1 MSNNYKEFVKYI
13 CIISVVIFGVIVF
26 ILYKRKGNLSFNICT
41 TALSYTSIFMV
52 FLSVVCNQWVWR
64 ISFVGKYLH
73 TPDISGIWEGKGKSS
88 FNDTEFDVKLKI
100 KQTFLET
107 HIHGDFDKS
116 QSDSFSSN
124 FIYDGIHNRTYLIYS
139 YQNDPKL
146 EYRNKA
152 EENEE
157 GGLNIHYGTTKL
169 EIDFND
175 LTHLNGTY
183 WNDRKCIGTFELTKR
198 K

>member
-1 MSNNYKEFVKYI
+1 MASNYKEFIKYI
-13 CIISVVIFGVIVF
+13 SILSIIIFI
-26 ILYKRKGNLSFNICT
+26 ILYYFLSKGKIDLKKCLKAIGYTSAIMVVLSF
-41 TALSYTSIFMV
+41 IF
-52 FLSVVCNQWVWR
+52 NQWLWKK
-64 ISFVGKYLH
+64 ISLIQKYYY
-73 TPDISGIWEGKGKSS
+73 TPNISGIWEGKGNSS
-88 FNDTEFDVKLKI
+88 FNNTEFDVKLSI
-100 KQTFLET
+100 TQTFLET
-107 HIHGDFDKS
+107 HIHGVFEKS
-116 QSDSFSSN
+116 QSDSFCSE
-124 FIYDGIHNRTYLIYS
+124 FTYDSTHDRTYLIYS
-139 YQNDPKL
+139 YKNEPKL

>member
-1 MSNNYKEFVKYI
+1 MSNNYKVFVEYI
-13 CIISVVIFGVIVF
+13 SKISTVIFGIIVF
-26 ILYKRKGNLSFNICT
+26 ILYKRNGKLSFNT
-41 TALSYTSIFMV
+41 LSTALSYTSIFMV
-52 FLSVVCNQWVWR
+52 FLSVVCNQWLWR
-64 ISFVGKYLH
+64 IHFIGEYLH
-73 TPDISGIWEGKGKSS
+73 TPNINGTWEGKGKSS
-88 FNDTEFDVKLKI
+88 FNDTEFDVNLLI
-100 KQTFLET
+100 TQTFLET
-107 HIHGDFDKS
+107 HIHGVFEKS
-116 QSDSFSSN
+116 QSDSFCSE
-124 FIYDGIHNRTYLIYS
+124 FTYDGTHDRTYLIYS
-139 YQNDPKL
+139 YKNEPKL